1 MQMSGGLIENTVTSN
16 LPLAI
21 VLIPIAGAALAAV
34 VGGYSEKARDYFV
47 LALTALVFLLS
58 LALFSLSWQEIVTLR
73 FPVGFGTIPLY
84 FRVDKLG
91 ALFNL
96 LSSFVWFLA
105 TIFSLSYMSHEKRR
119 TRYYVFY
126 LLTLGGCLGVF
137 LTADLFS
144 LFFFFELM
152 SVASYLLVV
161 HTQSEEASKAGRL
174 YLFLG
179 VGGGLCILAAAIM
192 LYWYT
197 GSVEF
202 TPMLEVLLLLPVRFL
217 IAALLIIGFG
227 IKAGMVPLHIWL
239 PKAHP
244 VAPSPASALLSGIM
258 IKTGAYGIIRVV
270 TVLYTPAAAE
280 HGSHWAYTANFGY
293 IMIWFGILTMFS
305 AAFMALFQSN
315 AKRIL
320 AYSSVSQMG
329 YILMGIGACAY
340 LGFDGPMAFGGFTW
354 HILNHAFF
362 KAGMFMMVGAVY
374 FRTGEIEL
382 KRLGGLWREF
392 PVTTVVFLLAAMGI
406 AGIPGLNGYTSKVL
420 LHHAIVEAFEHHH
433 DYSLY
438 LAERIFMLT
447 GAMTTCY
454 IARLF
459 SSIFLGKKPEGL
471 VARGKE
477 PWNEKIVFITI
488 GAVIVFIGT
497 NPFLILKQLIGPVV
511 QVFSFD
517 EYTFNYL
524 LKVNFWDVHDLQG
537 MVGVVAVAAV
547 LFFAGTKTGLFNRE
561 LPGKLSIEQ
570 LLYRPIVSGFA
581 FLFTRGGRLLELA
594 VDGAY
599 MNSPRLLT
607 YFCLTG
613 KYLDAAADYL
623 IVDTLE
629 PLRRLSYKI
638 SSIENSGPWFV
649 RLMKLCSAFLQYIYF
664 KWLLMI
670 RTLLHTTKFIFMQ
683 GFYFLFRLDYSPKG
697 KFFMMVNTS
706 NFEYYLMVFY
716 ILLIVIMSIQ
726 IFA

>member
-1 MQMSGGLIENTVTSN
+1 MSGGQFENTVTSN

-21 VLIPIAGAALAAV
+21 VLIPIAGAALAAAL
-34 VGGYSEKARDYFV
+34 GSYSEKARDYFV
-47 LALTALVFLLS
+47 LALTALVFLIS
-58 LALFSLSWQEIVTLR
+58 LALFNLSWHDVVTLR
-73 FPVGFGTIPLY
+73 FPVGFGNIPLY

-105 TIFSLSYMSHEKRR
+105 TIFSLTYMSHEQRR

-137 LTADLFS
+137 ITADLFS

-161 HTQSEEASKAGRL
+161 HTQTDEASKAGRL

-293 IMIWFGILTMFS
+293 IMIWFGILTMFT

-329 YILMGIGACAY
+329 YILMGVGACAY

-447 GAMTTCY
+447 GALTTCY

-459 SSIFLGKKPEGL
+459 SSIFLGKKPDGL
-471 VARGKE
+471 IAKGKE
-477 PWNEKIVFITI
+477 PWSERAVFITI
-488 GAVIVFIGT
+488 GAIIVFIGT
-497 NPFLILKQLIGPVV
+497 NPF
-511 QVFSFD
+511 
-517 EYTFNYL
+517 
-524 LKVNFWDVHDLQG
+524 
-537 MVGVVAVAAV
+537 
-547 LFFAGTKTGLFNRE
+547 
-561 LPGKLSIEQ
+561 
-570 LLYRPIVSGFA
+570 
-581 FLFTRGGRLLELA
+581 
-594 VDGAY
+594 
-599 MNSPRLLT
+599 
-607 YFCLTG
+607 
-613 KYLDAAADYL
+613 
-623 IVDTLE
+623 
-629 PLRRLSYKI
+629 
-638 SSIENSGPWFV
+638 
-649 RLMKLCSAFLQYIYF
+649 
-664 KWLLMI
+664 
-670 RTLLHTTKFIFMQ
+670 
-683 GFYFLFRLDYSPKG
+683 
-697 KFFMMVNTS
+697 
-706 NFEYYLMVFY
+706 
-716 ILLIVIMSIQ
+716 
-726 IFA
+726 